1 MGPGSGILRGSVS
14 SWSEPRPLLSQE
26 WPAFREALNRV
37 FRPDG
42 AGDLTAELPLLFQSP
57 DGGPALRNSRVITGP
72 GGAITAHAGWTQRD
86 AMVLKRRVRV
96 GFIGA
101 VFTEPGARRQG
112 LATRVLLDALDHAR
126 AGADLVLASGDRDL
140 YRRQGFEPVSPLARY
155 RLPAP
160 EAPATDAA
168 GADLATRVVDPADVP
183 AVAALFEREDVHF
196 ERSPADWAALLEAQ
210 RLVDAA
216 ATFSVVTRRGQVVA
230 FVAAQNA
237 SSRAD
242 GSLRPRRILEL
253 AGDREALLAVA
264 PTLAEELLVPA
275 YDSATIG
282 LATAR
287 GWFRTTRQFPITAEP
302 LTAVARLV
310 PWYGLNYL

>member
-1 MGPGSGILRGSVS
+1 MSI
-14 SWSEPRPLLSQE
+14 WSEPRALLQQE
-26 WPAFREALNRV
+26 WPAFRTVLNRV

-42 AGDLTAELPLLFQSP
+42 AGDLIEELPLLFQ
-57 DGGPALRNSRVITGP
+57 GGGGRPALENSRIITGA
-72 GGAITAHAGWTQRD
+72 GGAIAAHAGWTQRD
-86 AMVLKRRVRV
+86 AMVLRRRVRI

-101 VFTEPGARRQG
+101 VFTDPAWRRQG
-112 LATRVLLDALDHAR
+112 LGTRVLLDALHRAR

-155 RLPAP
+155 RLPVP
-160 EAPATDAA
+160 EGDA
-168 GADLATRVVDPADVP
+168 GAVTSRAMEPADVP
-183 AVAALFEREDVHF
+183 LIAELYDREDVHF
-196 ERSPADWAALLEAQ
+196 QRSSDDWAALLRAG
-210 RLVDAA
+210 RLVDAP
-216 ATFSVVTRRGQVVA
+216 ATFSVILRGSRVVA

-237 SSRAD
+237 APRPD

-253 AGDREALLAVA
+253 AGEREAVLAMA
-264 PTLAEELLVPA
+264 PSLAEELLVPS

-287 GWFRTTRQFPITAEP
+287 GWFRTTRQFPVTAEP

>member
-1 MGPGSGILRGSVS
+1 VS
-14 SWSEPRPLLSQE
+14 SWSEPRPLLLQE
-26 WPAFREALNRV
+26 WPTLREALNRV

-42 AGDLTAELPLLFQSP
+42 AGDLTVELPLLFQGP
-57 DGGPALRNSRVITGP
+57 DGAPALRNLCIITGA
-72 GGAITAHAGWTQRD
+72 GGAIAAHAGWTQRD
-86 AMVLKRRVRV
+86 AMVLKRRVRI

-101 VFTEPGARRQG
+101 VFTEPSARRQG
-112 LATRVLLDALDHAR
+112 LATRVLLDALDQAR
-126 AGADLVLASGDRDL
+126 AGADLVLASGDRGL
-140 YRRQGFEPVSPLARY
+140 YRRQGFEPVPPLARY

-160 EAPATDAA
+160 GAPAEVALVA
-168 GADLATRVVDPADVP
+168 RGLEPADLP
-183 AVAALFEREDVHF
+183 AVAELFDREDVHF
-196 ERSPADWAALLEAQ
+196 QRSPADWAALVGAG

-216 ATFSVVTRRGQVVA
+216 ATFSVVTRREQVVA
-230 FVAAQNA
+230 FVATQNA
-237 SSRAD
+237 SRRAD
-242 GSLRPRRILEL
+242 GSERPRRILEL
-253 AGDREALLAVA
+253 AGDREAILSVA
-264 PTLAEELLVPA
+264 PTLADELLVPS